1 MEHSL
6 SGTIFC
12 FPLSWKLRLSGTW
25 NLFSQQNKA
34 FTSKMAIHKKEPSTL
49 RSNCIAKNR
58 TLKIQKLN
66 CYRWCFCCTVKM
78 SHVVHKIKIAS
89 KSIIEK
95 YKILKEVDKDS
106 SCDSVAA
113 KCSTYQNKPF
123 QTWLT
128 LKRLRGV
135 GGVGGGG
142 GGSIWPPPLWFF
154 EKCIL

>member
-1 MEHSL
+1 
-6 SGTIFC
+6 
-12 FPLSWKLRLSGTW
+12 
-25 NLFSQQNKA
+25 
-34 FTSKMAIHKKEPSTL
+34 MAIHKKEPSTL

-78 SHVVHKIKIAS
+78 SHVAHKIKIAS

-123 QTWLT
+123 QTGLT
-128 LKRLRGV
+128 LKRLGEE
-135 GGVGGGG
+135 GGVNLN
-142 GGSIWPPPLWFF
+142 PPLWFF